1 MRDLFGA
8 AGGVFRRRRA
18 MRFDPCQVQVLGD
31 HDACGVGFVA
41 DRHAR
46 PSHQWLA
53 LGLEALTRLTH
64 RGGHGDGLG
73 AADGCG
79 VLTAIPW
86 TMLAAELPRDRAGDT
101 RPRALGTFFVPRP
114 ASKDARV
121 VVERAF
127 AEEG

>member
-1 MRDLFGA
+1 MKDIFGA
-8 AGGVFRRRRA
+8 AGGVFYRRRA

-46 PSHQWLA
+46 PTHEWLA
-53 LGLEALTRLTH
+53 VGLEALTRLTH
-64 RGGHGDGLG
+64 RGGSGDGLG

-86 TMLAAELPRDRAGDT
+86 TLLATELPRDRVGDT
-101 RPRALGTFFVPRP
+101 RCRALATCFVPR
-114 ASKDARV
+114 ASSGDAR
-121 VVERAF
+121 
-127 AEEG
+127 